1 MTEWLE
7 RSFRLGKT
15 QVDITEERILSPC
28 VPPKFLPN
36 LALALRVVLGA
47 WFVYSGGEKL
57 FVSGLSEF
65 TRSVGNY
72 RLLAAPWDAVLAYTL
87 PWFELVAGL
96 CLMLSVLR
104 KGALLVI
111 SGLVVIFVV
120 GVGYA
125 WSQGLNIACGCRGGA
140 TAMNYGG
147 KMAEFAG
154 YAVVLVF
161 LWAMERSEKAK

>member
-1 MTEWLE
+1 
-7 RSFRLGKT
+7 
-15 QVDITEERILSPC
+15 
-28 VPPKFLPN
+28 VPSKFLSN
-36 LALALRVVLGA
+36 LALVLRVLLGA

-57 FVSGLSEF
+57 FVSGLDEF

-72 RLLAAPWDAVLAYTL
+72 RILAAPWDAVLAYTL
-87 PWFELVAGL
+87 PWFELLAGL
-96 CLMLSVLR
+96 CLMLGVLR

-111 SGLVVIFVV
+111 AGLVAVFVF

-140 TAMNYGG
+140 SAMNYWA

-161 LWAMERSEKAK
+161 LWTMERAEKAK